1 MTSVEQGPKEDA
13 KGSFDVDIMALMKKA
28 VGHVEELE
36 EGVQVKIDGF
46 IKCGECS
53 FSTKNKVVMREHEK
67 SIHSGEVR

>member
-1 MTSVEQGPKEDA
+1 MAHIEIQML
-13 KGSFDVDIMALMKKA
+13 GSFDVDIMALMKKA